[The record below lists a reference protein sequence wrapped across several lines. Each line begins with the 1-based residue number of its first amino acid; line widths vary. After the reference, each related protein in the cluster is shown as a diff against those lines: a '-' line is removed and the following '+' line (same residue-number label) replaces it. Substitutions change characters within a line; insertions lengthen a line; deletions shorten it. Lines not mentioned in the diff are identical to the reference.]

1 MGNNLSLSEQDLDQL
16 SQNTKCKFFFH
27 PLMVCPPQMLILN

>member
-16 SQNTKCKFFFH
+16 SQNTKCKFFASPH
-27 PLMVCPPQMLILN
+27 PSRVCPQQMLI